1 MLSGV
6 TSMIKRTL
14 CLFLTYLFYITA
26 NLSAQTDDSLKTYS
40 LSQVVVTA
48 TKLEIDPS
56 YSPSRI
62 EIINSNQINNSNG
75 NRLADILNHSP
86 AVFIKSY
93 GSTASLKTISL
104 NGLGA
109 EHTLILING
118 VKINSFQN
126 GQIDL
131 SIVPKE
137 NIERIEIVNNGISSI
152 YGSEAVAGVVNI
164 ITKNSNHNLFDNSI
178 NVTGNAGYGSFN
190 TSRLGVSLSNRI
202 NDFSFGIHYN
212 KEKSDGNFD
221 YYYNNGLEKILK
233 KRENAAYN
241 LQDVGINSQLLFNN
255 KNRLFFYSTYS
266 FQDKQVPGIE
276 TGTPP
281 SKTEQKDKNW
291 NNIISLENYFNEKL
305 ILKTNFNF
313 QNNLMNYEIKPLINS
328 FYKNIVASISP
339 ELNIKLS
346 DYDIS
351 TGYSFTYADL
361 KSHEVEDKS
370 RRNQHALFISG
381 SNNLFNNLKLFAS
394 LRVDHFSDLKKNA
407 LTSRL
412 GFNFK
417 PFDKIALNLRANVG
431 NNFRAPT
438 FNDLY
443 WKESGNPNLKP
454 ERSFNFETG
463 FLGLFELLIPIQFNF
478 SFTYINAKDK
488 IIWLPQRN
496 FLWSPVNVGSSESKN
511 YLLNLSYNQKIS
523 EQLELG
529 LNSGINF
536 INSKK
541 TNESFHKDPTNDK
554 YFPYLP
560 LQSIKLGMMIDY
572 KNFGIHLFYTHTG
585 KRYSDFENKKPMNRF
600 NILDG
605 NITFDFSMWET
616 KTSLKFE
623 VNNITNTDYQIISG
637 YPLPLRNFFLTLSIN
652 Y

>member
-1 MLSGV
+1 
-6 TSMIKRTL
+6 MIKYFFGLLLATSF
-14 CLFLTYLFYITA
+14 LFNDKLYCQS
-26 NLSAQTDDSLKTYS
+26 NDSLNTYS
-40 LSQVVVTA
+40 LDNIVVTA
-48 TKLEIDPS
+48 TKFEIDAR
-56 YSPSRI
+56 YSPNRI
-62 EIINSNQINNSNG
+62 EIITSNQINNSNG
-75 NRLADILNHSP
+75 NRLADILNNSP
-86 AVFIKSY
+86 AVYIKSY

-131 SIVPKE
+131 SLIPKE
-137 NIERIEIVNNGISSI
+137 NIERIEIANNGISSI
-152 YGSEAVAGVVNI
+152 YGSEAVGGVVNI
-164 ITKNSNHNLFDNSI
+164 ITKNSNHNLFDNTI

-190 TSRLGVSLSNRI
+190 TSRFGVSLSSRTDEFN
-202 NDFSFGIHYN
+202 FGVYYSN
-212 KEKSDGNFD
+212 EKSDGNFD
-221 YYYNNGLEKILK
+221 YYFNNGLERILK

-241 LQDVGINSQLLFNN
+241 LQDAGINSQLIFNS
-255 KNRLFFYSTYS
+255 KNRLIFYSAYS
-266 FQDKQVPGIE
+266 FQNKQVPGIE

-291 NNIISLENYFNEKL
+291 NNIISLENYFTERL

-313 QNNLMNYEIKPLINS
+313 QNNLMNYEIKPVIQS
-328 FYKNIVASISP
+328 YYKNLVTSISP

-346 DYDIS
+346 DYDIL

-361 KSHEVEDKS
+361 KSNEVENKS
-370 RRNQHALFISG
+370 RRYQHALFISG
-381 SNNLFNNLKLFAS
+381 SNYVINDLKLFAS
-394 LRVDHFSDLKKNA
+394 FRVDHFSDLKKNA
-407 LTSRL
+407 FTSRL

-417 PFDKIALNLRANVG
+417 PLEKIALNLRANVG

-463 FLGLFELLIPIQFNF
+463 FLGLFELLIPIQFDF

-496 FLWSPVNVGSSESKN
+496 FLWSPVNVGSSETKN
-511 YLLNLSYNQKIS
+511 FLLNLSYNQKIS
-523 EQLELG
+523 EQLELRF
-529 LNSGINF
+529 NSGINF

-541 TNESFHKDPTNDK
+541 TNESFQGDPTKDK

-560 LQSIKLGMMIDY
+560 LQSIKLGVMIDY

-585 KRYSDFENKKPMNRF
+585 KRFSDFENKKSMNQF

-605 NITFDFSMWET
+605 NITFDLSMLGT

-623 VNNITNTDYQIISG
+623 VNNITNTDYQTISG
-637 YPLPLRNFFLTLSIN
+637 YPMPLRNYFITLSIN

>member
-1 MLSGV
+1 
-6 TSMIKRTL
+6 MIKRTL
-14 CLFLTYLFYITA
+14 CLFLTYLSFTTG
-26 NLSAQTDDSLKTYS
+26 NLSGQTDDSLKTYS

-48 TKLEIDPS
+48 TKFEIDAG

-62 EIINSNQINNSNG
+62 EIINSNQIKNSNG
-75 NRLADILNHSP
+75 SRLADILNHSP

-131 SIVPKE
+131 SLIPKE
-137 NIERIEIVNNGISSI
+137 NIERIEIANNGISSI

-164 ITKNSNHNLFDNSI
+164 ITNNSNHKLFDNSI
-178 NVTGNAGYGSFN
+178 SVTANAGYGSFN

-202 NDFSFGIHYN
+202 NDFNFGIYYS

-221 YYYNNGLEKILK
+221 YYFNNGLEKILK

-241 LQDVGINSQLLFNN
+241 LQDVGINSQLFFNSN
-255 KNRLFFYSTYS
+255 NRLIFYSTYS
-266 FQDKQVPGIE
+266 SQDKQVPGIE

-291 NNIISLENYFNEKL
+291 NNIISLENNFNERL
-305 ILKTNFNF
+305 FLKTNFNF
-313 QNNLMNYEIKPLINS
+313 QNNLMNYEIKPFINS
-328 FYKNIVASISP
+328 YYKNIVAGISP

-346 DYDIS
+346 DYDII

-361 KSHEVEDKS
+361 KSNEVEDKS

-381 SNNLFNNLKLFAS
+381 SNNVFNNLKLFAS

-463 FLGLFELLIPIQFNF
+463 FLGLFELLIPIQFDF

-496 FLWSPVNVGSSESKN
+496 FFWSPVNVGSSESKN

-541 TNESFHKDPTNDK
+541 TNESFQNDPTIDK

-560 LQSIKLGMMIDY
+560 LQSIKLGVMIDY
-572 KNFGIHLFYTHTG
+572 KNFGINLFYTHTG
-585 KRYSDFENKKPMNRF
+585 KRYSDFENKKPMNQF

-623 VNNITNTDYQIISG
+623 VNNITNTDYHTISG
-637 YPLPLRNFFLTLSIN
+637 YPMPLRNYFITLSIN

>member
-1 MLSGV
+1 
-6 TSMIKRTL
+6 MIKRTH
-14 CLFLTYLFYITA
+14 CLFFTYLFYLTA
-26 NLSAQTDDSLKTYS
+26 NLSAQSDDSLKTYS
-40 LSQVVVTA
+40 LSKVVVTA
-48 TKLEIDPS
+48 TKFEIDPS

-62 EIINSNQINNSNG
+62 EIINSNQIKNSNG
-75 NRLADILNHSP
+75 NRLSDILNNSP

-131 SIVPKE
+131 SLVPKE
-137 NIERIEIVNNGISSI
+137 NIERIEIANNGISSI

-202 NDFSFGIHYN
+202 NDFNFGLYYS

-221 YYYNNGLEKILK
+221 YYYSNGLEKILK

-241 LQDVGINSQLLFNN
+241 LQDVGINSQLIFNN
-255 KNRLFFYSTYS
+255 KNRLIFYSTYS
-266 FQDKQVPGIE
+266 YQDKQVPGIE

-313 QNNLMNYEIKPLINS
+313 QNNLMHYEIEPLINS

-339 ELNIKLS
+339 ELTIKLS

-381 SNNLFNNLKLFAS
+381 SNNVFNNLKLFAS

-417 PFDKIALNLRANVG
+417 PFDKITLNLRANVG

-443 WKESGNPNLKP
+443 WKESGNPHLKP

-463 FLGLFELLIPIQFNF
+463 FLGLFELLIPIQFDF

-541 TNESFHKDPTNDK
+541 TNESFQGDPTKDK
-554 YFPYLP
+554 FFPYVP
-560 LQSIKLGMMIDY
+560 LQSIKLGLMVVY
-572 KNFGIHLFYTHTG
+572 KNFGMNLFYTHTG